1 MNPLNIRQK
10 FYKNPWVSSLLFIAI
25 GFNANA
31 AAKDNDQMALNAT
44 MTQIGN
50 TITDLFPIFL
60 NEISFNNPENEQ
72 TINDGVERIVSS
84 IKTAE
89 AHFNQR
95 SKPSQISYD
104 VLYENLQETQ
114 RAMQAGNKH
123 YAQNLLIEVVSIC
136 TSCHTQDDKQRT
148 LFRGKGR
155 QAFTSDFEYAEFN
168 FLTRNYEAAIEYYDR
183 YLKSP
188 YSLKP
193 ERIIFTSAK
202 KLLTIYTQVLN
213 EPGRGAAHFKKL
225 LKSDYL
231 TPLVEKNVKE
241 WIKGLEELQANQAS
255 EVKEVTFEELDK
267 YVHQYLGPLDSPGS
281 AIVPTKKQKVYH
293 LWLQGQL
300 YRYFS
305 SNPSVETVP
314 LLLYWLSINDRAT
327 NYSFYYSLAD
337 LYLKECMLKHTQHY
351 MAKQCF
357 DEYNEY
363 VTFSYSGSLGTEIP
377 EEEQRELKRL
387 RDLVYGGN
395 PNTSQ

>member
-1 MNPLNIRQK
+1 MMNRHKTILNITSGLW
-10 FYKNPWVSSLLFIAI
+10 FSVWLLAVIYTSGAI
-25 GFNANA
+25 
-31 AAKDNDQMALNAT
+31 AKDNDDKLRINAT

-60 NEISFNNPENEQ
+60 NEINFNNPENEKL
-72 TINDGVERIVSS
+72 INDDINRIVSS

-89 AHFNQR
+89 SHFNQG

-104 VLYENLQETQ
+104 ILYENLLETQ
-114 RAMQAGNKH
+114 QAMEAGNKN

-136 TSCHTQDDKQRT
+136 TSCHTQDNKQRT

-155 QAFTSDFEYAEFN
+155 DAFTSDFEYAEFN

-188 YSLKP
+188 YALKP
-193 ERIIFTSAK
+193 ERVIFTSAK
-202 KLLTIYTQVLN
+202 KLLTIYAQVLN
-213 EPGRGAAHFKKL
+213 DPGRGAMHFKKL
-225 LKSDYL
+225 LKSNYL
-231 TPLVEKNVKE
+231 TPLVEKNAKE
-241 WIKGLEELQANQAS
+241 WIKGLEELQANEAS
-255 EVKEVTFEELDK
+255 KVKEVTFDELDK

-281 AIVPTKKQKVYH
+281 AIMPTNKQKVYH

-300 YRYFS
+300 YRYFAS
-305 SNPSVETVP
+305 DPAPETVP

-363 VTFSYSGSLGTEIP
+363 VVFSYSGSLGTEIP
-377 EEEQRELKRL
+377 EDEQRELKRL
-387 RDLVYGGN
+387 RDIVYGGK
-395 PNTSQ
+395 SK

>member
-1 MNPLNIRQK
+1 MNRLKTLLNITSGLW
-10 FYKNPWVSSLLFIAI
+10 FSVLLLAVIYTSGAV
-25 GFNANA
+25 
-31 AAKDNDQMALNAT
+31 AKDKDEKLRINAT

-60 NEISFNNPENEQ
+60 NEINFNNPENEKL
-72 TINDGVERIVSS
+72 INDDINRIVSA

-89 AHFNQR
+89 SHFNQG

-104 VLYENLQETQ
+104 ILYENLLETQ
-114 RAMQAGNKH
+114 QAMEAGNKN

-136 TSCHTQDDKQRT
+136 TSCHTQDNKQRT

-155 QAFTSDFEYAEFN
+155 DAFTSDFEYAEFN

-188 YSLKP
+188 YALKP

-202 KLLTIYTQVLN
+202 KLLTIYAQVLN
-213 EPGRGAAHFKKL
+213 DPGRGAMHFKKL
-225 LKSDYL
+225 LKSNYL
-231 TPLVEKNVKE
+231 TPLVEKNAKE
-241 WIKGLEELQANQAS
+241 WIKGLEELQANEAS
-255 EVKEVTFEELDK
+255 KVKEVTFEELDK

-281 AIVPTKKQKVYH
+281 AIVPTNKQKVYH

-300 YRYFS
+300 YRYFAS
-305 SNPSVETVP
+305 EPAPETVP

-363 VTFSYSGSLGTEIP
+363 VVFSYSGSLGTEIP
-377 EEEQRELKRL
+377 EDEQRELKRL
-387 RDLVYGGN
+387 RDIVYGGK
-395 PNTSQ
+395 SE